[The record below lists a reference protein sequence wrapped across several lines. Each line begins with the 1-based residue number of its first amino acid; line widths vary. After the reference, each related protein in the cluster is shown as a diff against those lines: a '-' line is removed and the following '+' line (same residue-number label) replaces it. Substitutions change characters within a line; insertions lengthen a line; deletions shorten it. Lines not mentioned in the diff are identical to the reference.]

1 MRPDPASLRIALLTY
16 RGNPRS
22 GGQGV
27 YVANLSGALGE
38 LGHRVTVFSGP
49 PYAEV
54 SAGVELIEVPSL
66 DLYRDADP
74 FRIPRRDEFRDWIDA
89 LEFGAM
95 CTAAFPE
102 PLTFSLR
109 MAREL
114 RRPGPPF
121 DVVHD
126 NQTLGYGLLEVAKR
140 FPVVTTIH
148 HPISIDRR
156 HELRTAEGW
165 KRRLSLRR
173 WYAFTRMQAKVARR
187 SRHLVA
193 VSESAVDDIRREFE
207 IPDESITVIHNG
219 VDTELFRP
227 VGGKR
232 HPATILT
239 ICSSQLPVKGVAHLI
254 EAVAKLRT
262 ESDVRLVIAGAGSEG
277 RSVTAAIERFGIEDG
292 VTIEGRV
299 DALRLVEL
307 YSTCTVSVVPSLYEG
322 FSLPAVE
329 AMACEAP
336 LVATTAGALPEVV
349 GSDGSC
355 ALLVRPGDAQAL
367 AGAIGELLRDSDRR
381 RAMGTAARQRVL
393 NLFTWRNAA
402 EAMVGVYR
410 DAMGRC

>member
-1 MRPDPASLRIALLTY
+1 MPPSLRIALLTY

-27 YVANLSGALGE
+27 YVANLSGALVA

-54 SAGVELIEVPSL
+54 PAGVELIEVPSL
-66 DLYRDADP
+66 DLYRADDP
-74 FRIPRRDEFRDWIDA
+74 FRTPRREEFRDWIDG
-89 LEFGAM
+89 LEFAAM

-109 MAREL
+109 MAREF
-114 RRPGPPF
+114 RRPGIDF

-126 NQTLGYGLLEVAKR
+126 NQTLGYGLLDIARRK
-140 FPVVTTIH
+140 PVVTTIH

-156 HELRTAEGW
+156 HELSAATGW
-165 KRRLSLRR
+165 KRRASLKR
-173 WYAFTRMQAKVARR
+173 WYAFTRMQARVARR
-187 SRHLVA
+187 TQRIVT
-193 VSESAVDDIRREFE
+193 VSEAMVDDIRREFGV
-207 IPDESITVIHNG
+207 DEDRIKVVFNG
-219 VDTELFRP
+219 VDTGLFRR
-227 VGGKR
+227 VDGER
-232 HPATILT
+232 DAQTILAV
-239 ICSSQLPVKGVAHLI
+239 CSSQLPVKGITHLV

-262 ESDVRLVIAGAGSEG
+262 ETDARLVIAGAGSEG
-277 RSVTAAIERFGIEDG
+277 RTVRAAIKRFGVEDG

-307 YSTCTVSVVPSLYEG
+307 YSRCTIAVVPSLYEG

-349 GSDGSC
+349 GRDGSC
-355 ALLVRPGDAQAL
+355 ATLVPPGDAQAL
-367 AGAIGELLRDSDRR
+367 AVAIKELLDDPQRR
-381 RAMGTAARQRVL
+381 RVMGLAGRERVL
-393 NLFTWRNAA
+393 HRFTWHNAA
-402 EAMVGVYR
+402 ESMVEIYR
-410 DAMGRC
+410 SAIATC

>member
-1 MRPDPASLRIALLTY
+1 MRPDQSSLRIALLTY

-27 YVANLSGALGE
+27 YVANLSGALAE

-54 SAGVELIEVPSL
+54 PGGVELIEVPSL
-66 DLYRDADP
+66 DLYRADDP
-74 FRIPRRDEFRDWIDA
+74 FRVPKRREFRDWIDA

-109 MAREL
+109 MARQF
-114 RRPGPPF
+114 RRRGIGF

-126 NQTLGYGLLEVAKR
+126 NQTLGYGLLDIAKR
-140 FPVVTTIH
+140 RPVVTTIH

-156 HELRTAEGW
+156 HELSAAVGW
-165 KRRLSLRR
+165 KRRTSLRR
-173 WYAFTRMQAKVARR
+173 WYAFTRMQARVARR
-187 SRHLVA
+187 SQHIVT
-193 VSESAVDDIRREFE
+193 VSEAAVGDIRREFS
-207 IPDESITVIHNG
+207 IPEEKIAVVHNG
-219 VDTELFRP
+219 VDTELFRS
-227 VGGKR
+227 VTTER
-232 HPATILT
+232 EETTILT

-277 RSVTAAIERFGIEDG
+277 RSVAAAVKRFGVEDG
-292 VTIEGRV
+292 VTVEGRV
-299 DALRLVEL
+299 DPLRLVEL
-307 YSTCTVSVVPSLYEG
+307 FSTCTLSVVPSLYEG

-349 GSDGSC
+349 GTDGSC
-355 ALLVRPGDAQAL
+355 AILVPPGDAQAL
-367 AGAIGELLRDSDRR
+367 AGAIRDLLERPARR
-381 RAMGTAARQRVL
+381 HSMGTAGRERVL
-393 NLFTWRNAA
+393 SRFTWRNAA
-402 EAMVGVYR
+402 ESMVRIYR
-410 DAMGRC
+410 DAMDRC